1 MIIQEQAELSHSTG
15 EPDPRKCRIVR
26 PTEQDSATNAQ
37 ALQRDVVS
45 FVSENC
51 RRVGWRTENV
61 GADARNRTW
70 ISPYITL
77 RHPGRLALFCFPYTQ
92 LHPSTL
98 SHTTAPSFTM
108 TPIPARYAYRQ
119 EYPTK
124 PSQSSSNPS
133 APPQTSTSL
142 SPPTRFTMATTY
154 TLVKDT
160 TCTRSWTATTSLPPP
175 SSRPTQFPRCK
186 R

>member
-1 MIIQEQAELSHSTG
+1 M
-15 EPDPRKCRIVR
+15 
-26 PTEQDSATNAQ
+26 
-37 ALQRDVVS
+37 VS

-98 SHTTAPSFTM
+98 PYNSSKLYHDSHPCPVRLPPGISYETFSIFIQSICTPSN
-108 TPIPARYAYRQ
+108 IHII
-119 EYPTK
+119 E
-124 PSQSSSNPS
+124 PSDPLHNGD
-133 APPQTSTSL
+133 
-142 SPPTRFTMATTY
+142 Y
-154 TLVKDT
+154 ITLVKDT

-175 SSRPTQFPRCK
+175 SSRPAQFPRCK